1 MSALEIRGL
10 CASFGRTTVLRGV
23 DLDVPA
29 GTLTAVLG
37 PSGCGK
43 TTLLRAVAG
52 FVTPDAGTVRVD
64 GQTLFGPGTD
74 VPPERRG
81 VALVPQEGS
90 LFPHLDVAGNV
101 AFGLPREQR
110 RGSPRVA
117 EVLEL
122 VGLAGYAR
130 RRPDELS
137 GGQQQRVA
145 LARALAPRPRLVLL
159 DEPFSALDAGLRG
172 AIRGDV
178 RAALAA
184 TGATAVLVTHDQ
196 DEALSMADT
205 VAVMDDGVVRMHASP
220 ERVYAGPVDLGVA
233 RFVGQLV
240 ELRAHLE
247 GSLARTVLGEVA
259 ALPAPAH
266 TGAPSPDRHQA
277 CDGGSA
283 GGVLALRPE
292 QLRLHPFDE
301 GPGTPAQVE
310 SVAFHGHDAT
320 VAVVLDT
327 PGADSRLLVRTTG
340 PTASAGDRVRVTVE
354 GPGLFFPDHG

>member
-1 MSALEIRGL
+1 MSALTIRDL
-10 CASFGRTTVLRGV
+10 HASFGDTTVLRGV
-23 DLDVPA
+23 DLDVPE

-52 FVTPDAGTVRVD
+52 FVRPDSGTVMVD
-64 GQTLFGPGTD
+64 NQVLFGPGTD

-81 VALVPQEGS
+81 VSLVPQEGS

-101 AFGLPREQR
+101 AFGLPRDQR
-110 RGSPRVA
+110 RGSRRVA

-122 VGLAGYAR
+122 VGLAGYAK

-145 LARALAPRPRLVLL
+145 LARALAPNPRLVLL

-172 AIRGDV
+172 SIRADV
-178 RAALAA
+178 RTALSA

-220 ERVYAGPVDLGVA
+220 EQVYTGPVDLGVA

-240 ELRAHLE
+240 ELPARLE
-247 GSLARTVLGEVA
+247 GTAAHTVLGDVVA
-259 ALPAPAH
+259 VPAERH
-266 TGAPSPDRHQA
+266 TAA
-277 CDGGSA
+277 TGSSE
-283 GGVLALRPE
+283 VLALRPE
-292 QLRLHPFDE
+292 QLRLHRGDA
-301 GPGTPAQVE
+301 GAGVPAQVE
-310 SVAFHGHDAT
+310 TVSFHGHDAT
-320 VAVVLDT
+320 VAVLLEESAGV
-327 PGADSRLLVRTTG
+327 RLLVRTTG
-340 PTASAGDRVRVTVE
+340 PTATVGDRVRVTVE
-354 GPGLFFPDHG
+354 GPGLFFADRA

>member
-1 MSALEIRGL
+1 MSALEVRGL
-10 CASFGRTTVLRGV
+10 RASFGETRVLRGV
-23 DLDVPA
+23 DLDVPE

-52 FVTPDAGTVRVD
+52 FVAPDAGTVVVD
-64 GQTLFGPGTD
+64 NHVLFGPGTD

-101 AFGLPREQR
+101 AFGLPRDQR
-110 RGSPRVA
+110 RGSRRVA

-122 VGLAGYAR
+122 VGLAGYAK

-145 LARALAPRPRLVLL
+145 LARALAPSPRLVLL

-172 AIRGDV
+172 AVRADV
-178 RAALAA
+178 RTALAA
-184 TGATAVLVTHDQ
+184 SGATAVLVTHDQ

-220 ERVYAGPVDLGVA
+220 EQVYTGPVDLGVA

-240 ELRAHLE
+240 ELPARLD
-247 GSLARTVLGEVA
+247 GTSARTALGDVA
-259 ALPAPAH
+259 ALPAERH
-266 TGAPSPDRHQA
+266 TA
-277 CDGGSA
+277 SA
-283 GGVLALRPE
+283 GAGVLALRPE
-292 QLRLHPFDE
+292 QLRLHPADT
-301 GPGTPAQVE
+301 GAGVPAQVE
-310 SVAFHGHDAT
+310 TVSFHGHDAT
-320 VAVVLDT
+320 VAVVLEK
-327 PGADSRLLVRTTG
+327 PAGARLLVRTTG
-340 PTASAGDRVRVTVE
+340 PTAAVGDRVRVTVE
-354 GPGLFFPDHG
+354 GPGLFFPDPA

>member
-1 MSALEIRGL
+1 
-10 CASFGRTTVLRGV
+10 
-23 DLDVPA
+23 
-29 GTLTAVLG
+29 VLG

-52 FVTPDAGTVRVD
+52 FVTPDAGTVVVD
-64 GQTLFGPGTD
+64 DHVVFGPGAD

-101 AFGLPREQR
+101 AFGLPRDQR
-110 RGSPRVA
+110 RGSRRVA

-122 VGLAGYAR
+122 VGLGGYST

-145 LARALAPRPRLVLL
+145 LARALAPNPRLVLL

-172 AIRGDV
+172 ALRSDV
-178 RAALAA
+178 RTALAA

-205 VAVMDDGVVRMHASP
+205 VAVMDDGVVRMHATP
-220 ERVYAGPVDLGVA
+220 EQVYTGPVDLGVA

-240 ELRAHLE
+240 ELRAQLE
-247 GSLARTVLGEVA
+247 GTRAQTVLGEVT
-259 ALPAPAH
+259 ALP
-266 TGAPSPDRHQA
+266 GSRHA
-277 CDGGSA
+277 LPTEA

-292 QLRLHPFDE
+292 QLRLHPE
-301 GPGTPAQVE
+301 AQGRGAPGRVE
-310 SVAFHGHDAT
+310 SVSFHGHDAT
-320 VAVVLDT
+320 VAVVLDR
-327 PGADSRLLVRTTG
+327 PGPDARLLVRTTG
-340 PTASAGDRVRVTVE
+340 PTATAGDRVRVTAE
-354 GPGLFFPDHG
+354 GPGLFFPDPS

>member
-1 MSALEIRGL
+1 MSALTVRGL
-10 CASFGRTTVLRGV
+10 HASFGDTRVLRGV
-23 DLDVPA
+23 DLDVPE

-52 FVTPDAGTVRVD
+52 FVRPHSGTVLVEN
-64 GQTLFGPGTD
+64 QVVTGPGAD
-74 VPPERRG
+74 VPPERRRI
-81 VALVPQEGS
+81 ALVPQEGS

-110 RGSPRVA
+110 RGSRRVT

-122 VGLAGYAR
+122 VGLAGHAQR
-130 RRPDELS
+130 HPDELS

-145 LARALAPRPRLVLL
+145 LARALAPNPRLVLL

-172 AIRGDV
+172 AIRADV

-205 VAVMDDGVVRMHASP
+205 VAVMDDGVVRMHATP
-220 ERVYAGPVDLGVA
+220 EEVYTGPVDLGVA

-240 ELRAHLE
+240 ELPARLD
-247 GSLARTVLGEVA
+247 GTSARTVLGDVA
-259 ALPAPAH
+259 AVPAERH
-266 TGAPSPDRHQA
+266 TGAAERT
-277 CDGGSA
+277 
-283 GGVLALRPE
+283 GVLALRPE
-292 QLRLHPFDE
+292 QLRLHSADT
-301 GPGTPAQVE
+301 GQGVPARVDTV
-310 SVAFHGHDAT
+310 SFHGHDAT
-320 VAVVLDT
+320 VAVVLEESA
-327 PGADSRLLVRTTG
+327 GSRLLVRTTG
-340 PTASAGDRVRVTVE
+340 PTAAVGDRVRVTVE
-354 GPGLFFPDHG
+354 GPGLFFADHA

>member
-1 MSALEIRGL
+1 MSALAVRGL
-10 CASFGRTTVLRGV
+10 HASFGDTPVLRGV
-23 DLDVPA
+23 DLDVPG

-52 FVTPDAGTVRVD
+52 FVRPDSGTVLVD
-64 GQTLFGPGTD
+64 NQVLVAPGTD

-81 VALVPQEGS
+81 IALVPQEGS

-110 RGSPRVA
+110 RGSRRVA

-122 VGLAGYAR
+122 VGLAGYAK

-145 LARALAPRPRLVLL
+145 LARALAPDPRLVLL

-172 AIRGDV
+172 AIRADV
-178 RAALAA
+178 RTALAA

-205 VAVMDDGVVRMHASP
+205 VAVMDDGVVRMHATP
-220 ERVYAGPVDLGVA
+220 EQVYTGPVDLGVA

-240 ELRAHLE
+240 ELPARLD
-247 GSLARTVLGEVA
+247 GTSARTVLGEVA
-259 ALPAPAH
+259 AVPGERH
-266 TGAPSPDRHQA
+266 TGAGERT
-277 CDGGSA
+277 
-283 GGVLALRPE
+283 GVLALRPE
-292 QLRLHPFDE
+292 QLRLHPAE
-301 GPGTPAQVE
+301 TGAGVPARVE
-310 SVAFHGHDAT
+310 AVSFHGHDAT
-320 VAVVLDT
+320 VAVVLEESA
-327 PGADSRLLVRTTG
+327 GARLLVRTTG
-340 PTASAGDRVRVTVE
+340 PTAAVGDRVRVTVE
-354 GPGLFFPDHG
+354 GPGLFFADHA

>member
-1 MSALEIRGL
+1 MSALEVRGL
-10 CASFGRTTVLRGV
+10 RASFGQTRVLRGV
-23 DLDVPA
+23 DLDVPE

-52 FVTPDAGTVRVD
+52 FVAPDAGTIVVD
-64 GQTLFGPGTD
+64 NHVLFGAGTD

-101 AFGLPREQR
+101 AFGLPRDQR
-110 RGSPRVA
+110 RGSRRVA

-122 VGLAGYAR
+122 VGLAGYAK

-145 LARALAPRPRLVLL
+145 LARALAPSPRLVLL

-172 AIRGDV
+172 AIRSDV
-178 RAALAA
+178 RTALAA

-220 ERVYAGPVDLGVA
+220 EQVYTGPVDLGVA

-240 ELRAHLE
+240 ELGAELDGTR
-247 GSLARTVLGEVA
+247 ARTVLGEVT
-259 ALPAPAH
+259 ALPGPRHPA
-266 TGAPSPDRHQA
+266 
-277 CDGGSA
+277 CGSG

-292 QLRLHPFDE
+292 QLRLHSFE
-301 GPGTPAQVE
+301 RGPGAAGQVE
-310 SVAFHGHDAT
+310 SVSFHGHDAT
-320 VAVVLDT
+320 VAVVLDA
-327 PGADSRLLVRTTG
+327 PGPDSRLLVRTTG
-340 PTASAGDRVRVTVE
+340 PTASAGDRVRITVE
-354 GPGLFFPDHG
+354 GPGLFFPDPS

>member
-1 MSALEIRGL
+1 VSALEVRDL
-10 CASFGRTTVLRGV
+10 RVSFGATEVLRGV
-23 DLDVPA
+23 DLDVPG

-43 TTLLRAVAG
+43 TTLLRVVAG
-52 FVTPDAGTVRVD
+52 FVRPGSGTVAVD
-64 GQTLFGPGTD
+64 GHVLSGPGTD

-81 VALVPQEGS
+81 IALVPQEGS

-101 AFGLPREQR
+101 AFGLPRDQR
-110 RGSPRVA
+110 RGSARVA

-122 VGLAGYAR
+122 VGLGGLAR

-145 LARALAPRPRLVLL
+145 LARALAPNPRLVLL

-172 AIRGDV
+172 SLRSDV
-178 RAALAA
+178 RTALAA

-220 ERVYAGPVDLGVA
+220 EQVYTGPVDLGVA

-240 ELRAHLE
+240 ELPARLDGAV
-247 GSLARTVLGEVA
+247 ARTFLGDVSAVA
-259 ALPAPAH
+259 AARPTASTA
-266 TGAPSPDRHQA
+266 D
-277 CDGGSA
+277 
-283 GGVLALRPE
+283 GVLALRPE
-292 QLRLHPFDE
+292 QLRLHPAGAAD
-301 GPGTPAQVE
+301 GVPAVVE
-310 SVAFHGHDAT
+310 TVAFHGHDAT
-320 VAVVLDT
+320 VGLLLEAAGG
-327 PGADSRLLVRTTG
+327 PARLLVRTTG
-340 PTASAGDRVRVTVE
+340 PTATVGDHVRVTAD
-354 GPGLFFPDHG
+354 GPGLFFADHA